1 MFTSSFS
8 SSSGESALSSAAAA
22 ILDGLAVYS
31 SDREKREE
39 EGEGEVVRGGDVA
52 SGLTHVFSFNKP
64 PPTRTPTRKTA
75 PIIRPS

>member
-39 EGEGEVVRGGDVA
+39 GEGEVVGGGDVA